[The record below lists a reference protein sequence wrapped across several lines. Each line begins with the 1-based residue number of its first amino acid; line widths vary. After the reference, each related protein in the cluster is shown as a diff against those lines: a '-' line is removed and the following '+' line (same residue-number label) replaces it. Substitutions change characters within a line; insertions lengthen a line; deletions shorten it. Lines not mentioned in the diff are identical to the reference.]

1 MTDAAPAIF
10 AALEAS
16 GFGAAI
22 RQSRWLYIAAN
33 IGHIVSLMV
42 FAGAIAVMDVR
53 MVRALSA
60 TSPAY
65 VLKAARRIAI
75 IGFICLVIS
84 GAFLFTA
91 EASHVI
97 MNRVFQIKLGLIALG
112 LLNIALF
119 EISIAPK
126 VKNLPPLTPLPSGA
140 RATAVASISIWIAV
154 AICGR
159 SIAYF

>member
-1 MTDAAPAIF
+1 MTETAPAIF
-10 AALEAS
+10 VALEAS

-22 RQSRWLYIAAN
+22 RQSRWLYMIAN
-33 IGHIVSLMV
+33 VGHILALMI
-42 FAGAIAVMDVR
+42 FAGAIAVMDLR
-53 MVRALSA
+53 MSGALSA
-60 TSPAY
+60 TSPGHI
-65 VLKAARRIAI
+65 LKAARRIAI
-75 IGFICLVIS
+75 LGFAGLVIS

-119 EISIAPK
+119 EIFVTPK
-126 VKNLPPLTPLPSGA
+126 VRDLPPLTPLPAGA
-140 RATAVASISIWIAV
+140 RRAAVTSVVIWIAV

>member
-1 MTDAAPAIF
+1 MTESAPAIF
-10 AALEAS
+10 AAIEAS

-22 RQSRWLYIAAN
+22 RQSRWLYMVAN
-33 IGHIVSLMV
+33 VGHIVSLMV

-53 MVRALSA
+53 MIGALSA
-60 TSPAY
+60 TSPGY
-65 VLKAARRIAI
+65 VLRAARRVAV
-75 IGFICLVIS
+75 IGFVCLAIS
-84 GAFLFTA
+84 GALQFTA

-97 MNRVFQIKLGLIALG
+97 MNRVFQVKLGLIALG

-119 EISIAPK
+119 EILIAPK
-126 VKNLPPLTPLPSGA
+126 VKNVPPLTPLPSGA
-140 RATAVASISIWIAV
+140 RAAAVTSISIWIAV

>member
-1 MTDAAPAIF
+1 MTESAPAIF

-22 RQSRWLYIAAN
+22 RQSRWLYMTAN
-33 IGHIVSLMV
+33 VGHIVSLMI
-42 FAGAIAVMDVR
+42 FAGAVAVMDMR
-53 MVRALSA
+53 MAGALAA

-65 VLKAARRIAI
+65 VLKASRRIAL
-75 IGFICLVIS
+75 IGFAGLVIS

-97 MNRVFQIKLGLIALG
+97 VNRVFQLKLGLIALG

-119 EISIAPK
+119 EVLIAPK
-126 VKNLPPLTPLPSGA
+126 VKDLPPLMPLPTGA
-140 RATAVASISIWIAV
+140 RTTAVASISVWIAV
-154 AICGR
+154 AVCGR
-159 SIAYF
+159 LIAYF